1 MCELFG
7 LSSSFEYEAG
17 PVLREFFSHADQ
29 NPHGWGL
36 ANMRESRPSIKKEAV
51 SALKSETLRAL
62 LDSGIRTELLI
73 GHIRFATKGSISLT
87 NTHPFRQASSDGMTW
102 TLAHNGT
109 VFSCDELTGYVHRQ
123 EGETDSERILDL
135 LLDRIDRALLD
146 KIDAARDAAENAS
159 CRGCADGALTVE
171 ERIRTVDELIRTVTP
186 GNKINILISDGTLLY
201 AHSNMKGSMYYH
213 MEQGLAA
220 VSSKPLKN
228 MEGWTEMPLNTLL
241 AFRDGECVYRGAPH
255 ENEYIEDP
263 EKLKFL
269 FLDYAGM

>member
-87 NTHPFRQASSDGMTW
+87 NTHPFRQASSDGTTW

-109 VFSCDELTGYVHRQ
+109 VFSCDELSGYVHRQ

-135 LLDRIDRALLD
+135 LLDRIDRGLLD
-146 KIDAARDAAENAS
+146 KIDAARDATENAS
-159 CRGCADGALTVE
+159 CKECADEILTVE
-171 ERIRTVDELIRTVTP
+171 ERIRTIDELIHTVTP

-201 AHSNMKGSMYYH
+201 AHSNMKGSMYYY

-220 VSSKPLKN
+220 VSSKPLEN

>member
-7 LSSSFEYEAG
+7 LSSSFEYETG
-17 PVLREFFSHADQ
+17 PVLREFFSHAVQ

-36 ANMRESRPSIKKEAV
+36 VNMSGSRPFVQKEAV

-62 LDSGIRTELLI
+62 LDSGVRTDLLI

-87 NTHPFRQASSDGMTW
+87 NTHPFRQASSDGTTW

-109 VFSCDELTGYVHRQ
+109 VFSCDELTGYVHKQ

-146 KIDAARDAAENAS
+146 KIDAARDATENAS
-159 CRGCADGALTVE
+159 CKECADEILTVE
-171 ERIRTVDELIRTVTP
+171 ERIRTIDELIHIVTP

-220 VSSKPLKN
+220 VSSKPLES

>member
-36 ANMRESRPSIKKEAV
+36 ANMSGSRPSIKKEAV

-87 NTHPFRQASSDGMTW
+87 NTHPFRQASSDGTTW

-109 VFSCDELTGYVHRQ
+109 VFSCDELSGYVHRQ
-123 EGETDSERILDL
+123 EGETDSERILRFL
-135 LLDRIDRALLD
+135 IDRV
-146 KIDAARDAAENAS
+146 
-159 CRGCADGALTVE
+159 GADEILTVE
-171 ERIRTVDELIRTVTP
+171 ERIRTIDELIHTVTP

-201 AHSNMKGSMYYH
+201 AHSNMKGSMYYY

-220 VSSKPLKN
+220 VSSKPLEN